1 MACVLVL
8 VNPKS
13 GLPRSFTAMRHA
25 LDRCWDKPGTDLYYQ
40 FSQSKADGIAK
51 VRQAVSDGVKTIL
64 VSGGDGTISTVGRVL
79 IGTDV
84 ALGAIPTG
92 SGNGFARHF
101 GIPLSVGRAVEA
113 LADAVVQPIDVGMVD
128 GTPFLVTC
136 SMAWDAAIV
145 RSFEKF
151 PMRGILPYVLAG
163 FQEAFEYRFQSM
175 RLRIDDSDETVE
187 LPDPVVVT
195 VANLTQFGGGALVA
209 PSAEADDGY
218 LELVVLLRKDVPRAL
233 PQLAR
238 LFDGSLQQIREV
250 QFRRF
255 RTLTVERR
263 EAAPIQID
271 GELVDAGA
279 TVEIKV
285 TPAALN
291 VLVPQA

>member
-1 MACVLVL
+1 MRRVLVL

-13 GLPRSFTAMRHA
+13 GLPRSFTAMRNS
-25 LDRCWDKPGTDLYYQ
+25 LDRHWERPGTDLYYQ
-40 FSQSKADGIAK
+40 FSQSKEDGIAK
-51 VRQAVSDGVKTIL
+51 VRRAVEEGVETIL

-101 GIPLSVGRAVEA
+101 GIPLSVGHAVES
-113 LADAVVQPIDVGMVD
+113 LAGATVQPIDVGMVD

-163 FQEAFEYRFQSM
+163 FQEAFEYRVQPM
-175 RLRIDDSDETVE
+175 QLCLDGGEEMD

-209 PSAEADDGY
+209 PNAEADDGC
-218 LELVVLLRKDVPRAL
+218 LELVVLRRRDVPRAL
-233 PQLAR
+233 PQLPR

-250 QFRRF
+250 AFRRF
-255 RTLTVERR
+255 RTLTVRR
-263 EAAPIQID
+263 QEATQIQID
-271 GELVDAGA
+271 GELVDAGT
-279 TVEIKV
+279 TVEV
-285 TPAALN
+285 AVLPAALN
-291 VLVPQA
+291 VLVPQG

>member
-1 MACVLVL
+1 MRRVLVL

-25 LDRCWDKPGTDLYYQ
+25 LDRHWEREGTDLYYQ

-51 VRQAVSDGVKTIL
+51 VQRAVEEGVETIL

-101 GIPLSVGRAVEA
+101 GIPLSVDRAVEA
-113 LADAVVQPIDVGMVD
+113 LARATVQPIDVGMVD

-151 PMRGILPYVLAG
+151 PLRGILPYVLAG
-163 FQEAFEYRFQSM
+163 FQEAFEYRVQAM
-175 RLRIDDSDETVE
+175 QLCLDEGE
-187 LPDPVVVT
+187 QMNLPDPIVVT
-195 VANLTQFGGGALVA
+195 VANLTQFGGGAQVA

-218 LELVVLLRKDVPRAL
+218 LELVVLRRKDVPRAL
-233 PQLAR
+233 PQLPR

-250 QFRRF
+250 EFRRF
-255 RTLTVERR
+255 RTLTVNR
-263 EAAPIQID
+263 EEATPIQID
-271 GELVDAGA
+271 GELVDAGT
-279 TVEIKV
+279 TVEV
-285 TPAALN
+285 AVAPGALN
-291 VLVPQA
+291 VLVPQE